1 MSPKFVT
8 FAPAMKTTDEI
19 LKEILLPNDD
29 NWEITSVVCND
40 ELEEI
45 RVKLEYCK
53 HGVEVD
59 GLRYPIYDHRKERE
73 WRHLDLWQYKTYIVA
88 RVPRYEKDGKVVS
101 VEVPWA
107 KADARLSWLL
117 EKKR

>member
-1 MSPKFVT
+1 
-8 FAPAMKTTDEI
+8 MKTTDEI

-29 NWEITSVVCND
+29 NWEIVSVECND
-40 ELEEI
+40 AAEEI
-45 RVKLEYCK
+45 RVKLSYCK
-53 HGVEVD
+53 PKVEID
-59 GLRYPIYDHRKERE
+59 GISYPIYDHRKERE

-88 RVPRYEKDGKVVS
+88 SVPRYQKDGKVIS

-107 KADARLSWLL
+107 MADARMSWLL